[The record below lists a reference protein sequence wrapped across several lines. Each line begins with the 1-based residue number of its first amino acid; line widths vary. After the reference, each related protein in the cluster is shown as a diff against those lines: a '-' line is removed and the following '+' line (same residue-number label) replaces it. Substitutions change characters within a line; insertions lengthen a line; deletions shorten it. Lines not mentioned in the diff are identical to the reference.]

1 MILTIFAITNPVL
14 PPQIGAGGQLA
25 GETIVGNIVSAVIGA
40 ILILGF
46 IVAMLYFMIGGI
58 RWLTASGDKTK
69 LQSAQDQITQA
80 ITGLIVLAAFWAIL
94 TVVAQF
100 TGIAVFGPGGGT
112 FQLPSLK

>member
-1 MILTIFAITNPVL
+1 MILTIFAIINPVL

-25 GETIVGNIVSAVIGA
+25 GETIVGNMISAVIGA

-46 IVAMLYFMIGGI
+46 IIAMLYFMIGGI

-80 ITGLIVLAAFWAIL
+80 ITGLIVLAAFWAIM
-94 TVVAQF
+94 TVIGQF
-100 TGIAVFGPGGGT
+100 TGVAVFGPGGGT